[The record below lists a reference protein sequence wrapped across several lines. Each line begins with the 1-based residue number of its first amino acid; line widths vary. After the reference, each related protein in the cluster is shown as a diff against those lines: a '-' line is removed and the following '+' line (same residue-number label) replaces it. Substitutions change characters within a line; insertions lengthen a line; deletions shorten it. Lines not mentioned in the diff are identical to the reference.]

1 MKQTLHYD
9 ELPGPATPWWGLPN
23 LRDMARD
30 YLGLLER
37 HRHEHGDLV
46 RLRIVRER
54 TLDLFDPELVRR
66 LMVEH
71 ADDLIRWERGT
82 AVFAESVGQ
91 SVLVTEGA
99 TWQRQRRMLMQAFT
113 PKKVAGYAA
122 LMAEAGEAGLGSL
135 QPGVVA
141 MDGLFSELT
150 MDVISRT
157 LFSRPISTTGTN
169 TAEAAAAVQRLSEI
183 GLGEMFWPM
192 TLPDWLPL
200 PGKADKRR
208 ALRLLNGLL
217 QQRIAE
223 RRASG
228 EVRSDLLGMLLALRD
243 EEEGG
248 GSLSEQEVF
257 DQCMLSF
264 QAGHETSATALL
276 WWSWLM
282 ARHPEAQ
289 QRAAQEIAEQL
300 QGRAPGPED
309 QARLPWLTAT
319 LKEAMRLYPPA
330 AALLTRR
337 LKRDIALQL
346 GDGRQLQLPK
356 RTMVR
361 ITPWLLQRD
370 PRWWPSGPDEF
381 RPERFMPGAP
391 DEIPRGAYLPFGL
404 GPRVC
409 LGQQFAMLEMQVLAA
424 QLLQRF
430 RLLPI
435 EGEAEPVPRLAVT
448 LRPAGGLRLRLEIA

>member
-1 MKQTLHYD
+1 MNTLHYND
-9 ELPGPATPWWGLPN
+9 LPGPEAAWFGLPN
-23 LRDMARD
+23 LRAMSRD
-30 YLGLLER
+30 YLGLLAR
-37 HRHEHGDLV
+37 HQREHGDLV
-46 RLRIVRER
+46 RLRIGNER
-54 TLDLFDPELVRR
+54 TLDLFHPELVRR
-66 LMVEH
+66 LLVEH

-82 AVFAESVGQ
+82 EVFAESVGQ

-113 PKKVAGYAA
+113 PRKVAGYAA
-122 LMAEAGEAGLGSL
+122 LMAEAGEAGLARL
-135 QPGVVA
+135 EPGAVA
-141 MDGLFSELT
+141 MDGLFSQLT

-157 LFSRPISTTGTN
+157 LFSRPIGPDTDQ
-169 TAEAAAAVQRLSEI
+169 AARAVQRLSEI
-183 GLGEMFWPM
+183 GLREMFWPM

-200 PGKADKRR
+200 PGKAAKRQ

-217 QQRIAE
+217 GERIAE
-223 RRASG
+223 RRQAG

-243 EEEGG
+243 EEGG
-248 GSLSEQEVF
+248 GALSEQEVF

-282 ARHPEAQ
+282 AHHPEAQ
-289 QRAAQEIAEQL
+289 DRAVEEIQAHL
-300 QGRAPGPED
+300 QGRAPGADD
-309 QARLPWLTAT
+309 QAGLPWLTAT

-330 AALLTRR
+330 AALMTRR
-337 LKRDIALQL
+337 LKREIGLKL
-346 GDGRQLQLPK
+346 HDGRVLQLPA

-370 PRWWPSGPDEF
+370 PRWWPNGPEQF
-381 RPERFMPGAP
+381 RPERFMAGAA
-391 DEIPRGAYLPFGL
+391 DEVVRGAYIPFGL

-409 LGQQFAMLEMQVLAA
+409 LGQHFAMLEMQVLAV

-430 RLLPI
+430 RLAPI
-435 EGEAEPVPRLAVT
+435 GGEPAPVPRLAVT
-448 LRPAGGLRLRLEIA
+448 LRPAGGLRLQLTPR

>member
-1 MKQTLHYD
+1 MQIHYD
-9 ELPGPATPWWGLPN
+9 DLPGPETRWFGLSN
-23 LRDMARD
+23 LLAMSRD

-37 HRHEHGDLV
+37 HQREHGDLV
-46 RLRIVRER
+46 RLQIVNER
-54 TLDLFDPELVRR
+54 TLDLFHPELVRR
-66 LMVEH
+66 LLIDH

-82 AVFAESVGQ
+82 EVFAESVGQ
-91 SVLVTEGA
+91 SVLVTEGP

-122 LMAEAGEAGLGSL
+122 QMAEAGEAGLA
-135 QPGVVA
+135 QVQAGVTA
-141 MDGLFSELT
+141 MDALFSQLT

-157 LFSRPISTTGTN
+157 LFSRPIGANTN
-169 TAEAAAAVQRLSEI
+169 EAAAAVQKLSEI
-183 GLGEMFWPM
+183 GLREMFWPM

-200 PGKADKRR
+200 PGKAAKRR

-217 QQRIAE
+217 NERIDE
-223 RRASG
+223 RRRSG
-228 EVRSDLLGMLLALRD
+228 EVRTDLLGMLLALRD
-243 EEEGG
+243 DEAGG
-248 GSLSEQEVF
+248 GALTEREVF

-282 ARHPEAQ
+282 ARHPAAQ
-289 QRAAQEIAEQL
+289 QRAAEEIGSRL
-300 QGRAPGPED
+300 QGRAPGTD
-309 QARLPWLTAT
+309 DLAHLPWLGAT

-337 LKRDIALQL
+337 LKREIELQL
-346 GDGRQLQLPK
+346 TDGRTLRLQA

-361 ITPWLLQRD
+361 VTPWLLQRD
-370 PRWWPSGPDEF
+370 PRWWPRGPDEF
-381 RPERFMPGAP
+381 RPERFLPGAP
-391 DEIPRGAYLPFGL
+391 DEIARGAYIPFGL

-409 LGQQFAMLEMQVLAA
+409 LGQHFALMEMNILAA

-430 RLLPI
+430 SLQPLD
-435 EGEAEPVPRLAVT
+435 GEAEPVPRLAVT
-448 LRPAGGLRLRLEIA
+448 LRPAGGLRLRLEAR

>member
-1 MKQTLHYD
+1 MNILRYD
-9 ELPGPATPWWGLPN
+9 DLPGPDASWFGLLQ

-37 HRHEHGDLV
+37 YRHEHGDVV
-46 RLRIVRER
+46 RLRVVRER

-66 LMVEH
+66 LMVDH

-82 AVFAESVGQ
+82 EVFAESVGQ

-122 LMAEAGEAGLGSL
+122 LMAEAGEAGLNA
-135 QPGVVA
+135 QRPGDVA
-141 MDGLFSELT
+141 MDGLFAHLT

-157 LFSRPISTTGTN
+157 LFSRPISSTGTN
-169 TAEAAAAVQRLSEI
+169 TTEAAAAVQRLSEI

-200 PGKADKRR
+200 PGKAIKRR
-208 ALRLLNGLL
+208 ALRLINGLL
-217 QQRIAE
+217 HERIEE
-223 RRASG
+223 RRRSG
-228 EVRSDLLGMLLALRD
+228 QARNDLLGMLLALRD
-243 EEEGG
+243 EEGG
-248 GSLSEQEVF
+248 GALSEQEVF

-289 QRAAQEIAEQL
+289 QRAAEEIGQL
-300 QGRAPGPED
+300 QGHAPTPED

-337 LKRDIALQL
+337 LKRDILL
-346 GDGRQLQLPK
+346 PLPDGSQLQLPA

-361 ITPWLLQRD
+361 ITPWLLHRD
-370 PRWWPSGPDEF
+370 RRWWLDADAF
-381 RPERFMPGAP
+381 RPERFLPGAT
-391 DEIPRGAYLPFGL
+391 EGLPRGAYLPFGL
-404 GPRVC
+404 GPRAC
-409 LGQQFAMLEMQVLAA
+409 LGQHFAMLEMQVLAA

-430 RLLPI
+430 HLSTVP
-435 EGEAEPVPRLAVT
+435 GAAEPVPRLAVT
-448 LRPAGGLRLRLEIA
+448 LRPAGGLRLKLEAA

>member
-1 MKQTLHYD
+1 MNQPLHYD
-9 ELPGPATPWWGLPN
+9 ELPGPAAPWFGLPN

-37 HRHEHGDLV
+37 HRHEQGDLV
-46 RLRIVRER
+46 RLRVVNER

-82 AVFAESVGQ
+82 EVFAESVGQ

-122 LMAEAGEAGLGSL
+122 LMAEAGEAGLGAL
-135 QPGVVA
+135 RPGVVA
-141 MDGLFSELT
+141 MDGLFAQLT

-157 LFSRPISTTGTN
+157 LFSQPISTTGTS
-169 TAEAAAAVQRLSEI
+169 TAEAAAAVQRLSDI
-183 GLGEMFWPM
+183 GLREMFWPM

-200 PGKADKRR
+200 PGKAAKRR

-217 QQRIAE
+217 QERIAE
-223 RRASG
+223 RRRSG
-228 EVRSDLLGMLLALRD
+228 EVRNDLLGMLLALRD
-243 EEEGG
+243 EEGG
-248 GSLSEQEVF
+248 GALSEQEVF

-289 QRAAQEIAEQL
+289 QRAAQEVAEQL

-337 LKRDIALQL
+337 LKRDISLQL
-346 GDGRQLQLPK
+346 GDGRQLQLPA

-370 PRWWPSGPDEF
+370 PRWWPAADQF
-381 RPERFMPGAP
+381 KPERFLPGAP

-409 LGQQFAMLEMQVLAA
+409 LGQHFAMLEMQVLAA

-430 RLLPI
+430 RLLPVP
-435 EGEAEPVPRLAVT
+435 GEPEPVPRLAVT
-448 LRPAGGLRLRLEIA
+448 LRPAGGLRLQLQPR